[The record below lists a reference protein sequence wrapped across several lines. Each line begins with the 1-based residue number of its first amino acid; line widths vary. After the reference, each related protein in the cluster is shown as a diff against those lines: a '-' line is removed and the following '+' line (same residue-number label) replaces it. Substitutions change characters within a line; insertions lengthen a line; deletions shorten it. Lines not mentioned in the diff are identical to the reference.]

1 MNAFIKSVI
10 QYVMAATRTLVVH
23 VWLPAVFDEI
33 IYTPLLDFLNFVNEE
48 LPPDDN
54 ITSME
59 ADNEGGGGPV

>member
-1 MNAFIKSVI
+1 MHAIIKSVI
-10 QYVMAATRTLVVH
+10 QYVMSATRTLVLH

-33 IYTPLLDFLNFVNEE
+33 IFTPLLDFLNFVNEE

>member
-1 MNAFIKSVI
+1 MNAIIKSVI
-10 QYVMAATRTLVVH
+10 QYVMSATRTLVLH

-33 IYTPLLDFLNFVNEE
+33 IYTPLLDCLNFVNEE

>member
-1 MNAFIKSVI
+1 MNAIIKSVI

-33 IYTPLLDFLNFVNEE
+33 IFTPLLDFLNFVNEE

-54 ITSME
+54 TTSME
-59 ADNEGGGGPV
+59 AENEGGGGAV

>member
-1 MNAFIKSVI
+1 MNAIIKSVI
-10 QYVMAATRTLVVH
+10 QYVMSATRTLVLH

-33 IYTPLLDFLNFVNEE
+33 IFTPLLDFLNFVNEE